1 MDTPRRGPD
10 ENDIRELWDRLA
22 DDWHIQIGDDGDAN
36 RRLNSD
42 PVLWAFLGDVA
53 GRCVLDAGCGTGYL
67 TRQLAQRGALVTG
80 IDVSARMIAL
90 ARDAN
95 PGCDVRVDSCTTL
108 ATVDD
113 GAFDAVVAN
122 YVVMDVPDLTATVA
136 AFSRVLRPDGIA
148 VLIFSH
154 PCFPQGRTAVPS
166 RGGIAYHWPF
176 PYFQPRPCIDPPWK
190 HFTSHFVYFHRPLS
204 DYWKAFRGA
213 GFDVVD
219 FEEPRIAPGRHAL
232 AESPRQLANCQT
244 RPYSVAF
251 KLRKPGQTS
260 RPFRSSSGS
269 VEIDM
274 RTLLALAARGESPA
288 AFDGRCVP
296 ALGVARRLNIPD
308 IRPPRA

>member
-1 MDTPRRGPD
+1 MDTPRSGHD

-22 DDWHIQIGDDGDAN
+22 DDWHIQVGDEGDAN

-53 GRCVLDAGCGTGYL
+53 GRRVLDAGCGTGYL
-67 TRQLAQRGALVTG
+67 TRQLAQRGAMATG

-95 PGCDVRVDSCTTL
+95 PACDVRVDSCTTL
-108 ATVDD
+108 ATIDD

-122 YVVMDVPDLTATVA
+122 YVVMDVPDLTATMA

-154 PCFPQGRTAVPS
+154 PCFPHARTAAPS

-176 PYFQPRPCIDPPWK
+176 PYFEPRPCIDPPWK

-204 DYWKAFRGA
+204 DYWKAFRAA

-219 FEEPRIAPGRHAL
+219 FEEPGSRPTAIRWPRAHASSPTAGPAPTRWRSSCASQPADVPGRSDRA
-232 AESPRQLANCQT
+232 
-244 RPYSVAF
+244 
-251 KLRKPGQTS
+251 
-260 RPFRSSSGS
+260 
-269 VEIDM
+269 
-274 RTLLALAARGESPA
+274 PA
-288 AFDGRCVP
+288 A
-296 ALGVARRLNIPD
+296 LGSTCAPSS
-308 IRPPRA
+308 P

>member
-1 MDTPRRGPD
+1 M
-10 ENDIRELWDRLA
+10 
-22 DDWHIQIGDDGDAN
+22 
-36 RRLNSD
+36 
-42 PVLWAFLGDVA
+42 LWAFLGDVA

-108 ATVDD
+108 ATIDD

-122 YVVMDVPDLTATVA
+122 YVVMDVPDLTAMVA

-251 KLRKPGQTS
+251 KLRKP
-260 RPFRSSSGS
+260 
-269 VEIDM
+269 
-274 RTLLALAARGESPA
+274 A
-288 AFDGRCVP
+288 C
-296 ALGVARRLNIPD
+296 
-308 IRPPRA
+308 